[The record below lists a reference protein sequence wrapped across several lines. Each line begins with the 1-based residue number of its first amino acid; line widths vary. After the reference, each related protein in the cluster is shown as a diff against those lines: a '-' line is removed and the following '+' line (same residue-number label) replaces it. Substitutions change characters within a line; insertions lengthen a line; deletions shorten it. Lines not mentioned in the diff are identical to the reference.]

1 MVKSLSRALVLVVT
15 MPLAAIAAEFEEGK
29 HYVKLPEPVPT
40 VDSAKIEVAELFWYG
55 CPHCYK
61 LEPLVKPWSAKLP
74 EYVQFV
80 KMPATFGGLWN
91 KHAQLFYTIEALKL
105 DEKAHDAVFAA
116 FHDNNNRLDSPEKM
130 AKLLAKFGVSEEDF
144 MKQYKSFGV
153 ANQLRLASSKGR
165 GYRAT
170 GVPAIII
177 NGKYRTGAAMAGGE
191 KKMLEVAEYLV
202 EQERKLTPKV
212 SQKDNDQQG
221 SAESTQE
228 NKTES
233 AVVE

>member
-1 MVKSLSRALVLVVT
+1 MVKKFSRAFVLLVA
-15 MPLAAIAAEFEEGK
+15 MPLAAVAAQFEEGK

-40 VDSAKIEVAELFWYG
+40 VDPAKIEVAELFWYG

-74 EYVQFV
+74 DDVEFV
-80 KMPATFGGLWN
+80 KIPATFGGLWN

-105 DEKAHDAVFAA
+105 DDKAHDAVFAA
-116 FHDNNNRLDSPEKM
+116 FHTNNNKLDTPEKM
-130 AKLLAKFGVSEEDF
+130 AKLLAKLGVEEEKF

-191 KKMLEVAEYLV
+191 KQMLEVAEYLV
-202 EQERKLTPKV
+202 EQERKLSSAA
-212 SQKDNDQQG
+212 SQSGTDQQEQEK
-221 SAESTQE
+221 SAESVAAE
-228 NKTES
+228 
-233 AVVE
+233 